1 MCRNIVP
8 LFNFDPPATDEEI
21 HAAAL
26 QFVRKVSG
34 FRQPSQ
40 ANQAAF
46 DRAVQEIAGVV
57 RELMAELVT
66 SQPPR
71 DREVVAAQAR
81 ARAAT
86 RYTRGG
92 D

>member
-8 LFNFDPPATDEEI
+8 LFNFDPPATDAEL

-40 ANQAAF
+40 ANQTAF
-46 DRAVQEIAGVV
+46 DQAV
-57 RELMAELVT
+57 AEVAASMRTLVDSLT
-66 SQPPR
+66 TTQPPR
-71 DREVVAAQAR
+71 NREVVAAQAR
-81 ARAAT
+81 ARTAT
-86 RYTRGG
+86 RYNRTNA
-92 D
+92 